1 MSAKAKKPAAR
12 KPAAKKPAAKKPAKK
27 PVVKK
32 EEEVIKMIVIPEVI
46 TLKDLADKMK
56 MKPADLIK
64 KLFLK
69 GKMVTLNTEL
79 SYEEA
84 EEIVAI
90 NQLRR
95 YLAQYPLGEQRE
107 GNVMTFETDK
117 GTYKLY
123 EKRGK
128 LMVHP
133 GAMTFLSGIRNLT
146 FYEQGD
152 FIYMSFW
159 RNGKERN
166 VWIAINE

>member
-1 MSAKAKKPAAR
+1 MKSIAKKNSFTLIEALIGILA
-12 KPAAKKPAAKKPAKK
+12 
-27 PVVKK
+27 VS
-32 EEEVIKMIVIPEVI
+32 MICLV
-46 TLKDLADKMK
+46 
-56 MKPADLIK
+56 
-64 KLFLK
+64 
-69 GKMVTLNTEL
+69 L
-79 SYEEA
+79 SSAVLSVSKVNHFSRYEEA